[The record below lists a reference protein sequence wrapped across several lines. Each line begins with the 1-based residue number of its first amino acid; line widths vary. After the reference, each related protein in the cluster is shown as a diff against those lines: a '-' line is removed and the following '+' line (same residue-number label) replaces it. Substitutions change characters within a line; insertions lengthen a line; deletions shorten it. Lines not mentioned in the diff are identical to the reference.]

1 MYGTE
6 LYIAIVIGTFLSLL
20 YTEITGILPAG
31 LVVAGYFALMFN
43 HPYAILGIL
52 FISCLTYLI
61 VTHVVSRFVILY
73 GRRKFVAMIT
83 VGILVK
89 LLLDYLVPYI
99 PYEIYEISGIGVII
113 PGIIANTIQRQG
125 FVHTMTSTLVIS
137 TATYLVLYG
146 YNAFIH

>member
-1 MYGTE
+1 
-6 LYIAIVIGTFLSLL
+6 
-20 YTEITGILPAG
+20 
-31 LVVAGYFALMFN
+31 MFN